1 MSKKILIIDDE
12 DNLRLL
18 ERKFLE
24 MAGYTVRE
32 AADGE
37 AGIKIAKEYL
47 PDVVLLDVIMPKKD
61 GYQVARA
68 FAADANLARI
78 PIILVTGTSQVVG
91 EGIKLNTQAKY
102 KLAKPFAKEQ
112 LFAIVEKALTAA
124 RD

>member
-12 DNLRLL
+12 DNLRFL

-24 MAGYTVRE
+24 MAGYTVSE

-37 AGIKIAKEYL
+37 SGLEIAKEFD

-61 GYQVARA
+61 GYQVAKE
-68 FAADANLARI
+68 FAADEKLAKI

-91 EGIKLNTQAKY
+91 EGVRLNTHAKY

-112 LFAIVEKALTAA
+112 LFEVVQKALVT
-124 RD
+124 R